1 LKSYLRDKILQYAAV
16 LFAASIIV
24 FIMVRLNPA
33 DPVAVIL
40 GGKQT
45 TPETVANIRASFNL
59 DKSYISQY
67 GIWIS
72 GIFRGDLGTS
82 FKYRQAVSA
91 LIRERLPVT
100 AGIVVLSSLIL
111 LIIAIPSGIV
121 TALKQN
127 SPLDTLLSVIQLI
140 LVASPPFLTSILMIW
155 IITMIAPGFRFT
167 GSFSNFA
174 QFLQRIILPAV
185 ALAFSMIA
193 LTSRIMKS
201 SMAEQIQS
209 NYHTAAIAKGL
220 PPWKVALGHC
230 LKNAIIPVITVFGTQ
245 FGILIIGSVLV
256 ESVFSLAGLGS
267 ILMEG
272 IKASDYPLV
281 QGITMLLVF
290 VFMSIST
297 ILDILYGIIDPRI
310 RMHGSGR

>member
-1 LKSYLRDKILQYAAV
+1 LRKYLGGKLLQYVIV
-16 LFAASIIV
+16 LAAASVIIFV
-24 FIMVRLNPA
+24 MVRLNPA

-59 DKSYISQY
+59 DKSYINQY
-67 GIWIS
+67 RIWVL
-72 GIFRGDLGTS
+72 GIFKGNFGTS

-91 LIRERLPVT
+91 LVHERLPVT
-100 AGIVVLSSLIL
+100 GGIVVFSSLIL
-111 LIIAIPSGIV
+111 LIIAIPSGII
-121 TALKQN
+121 TAVKQN
-127 SPLDTLLSVIQLI
+127 SWLDTAISVFQLV

-155 IITMIAPGFRFT
+155 ILTIVAPGFRFT
-167 GSFSNFA
+167 GSFASFG
-174 QFLQRIILPAV
+174 QYLQRILLPSL

-201 SMAEQIQS
+201 GMVEQMQS
-209 NYHTAAIAKGL
+209 NYYTTAVAKGMTSHR
-220 PPWKVALGHC
+220 VIIGHC

-245 FGILIIGSVLV
+245 FGILIVGSVLV
-256 ESVFSLAGLGS
+256 ENVFTLAGLGS
-267 ILMEG
+267 ILIEG

-290 VFMSIST
+290 VFMTIST
-297 ILDILYGIIDPRI
+297 VLDILYGFIDPRI
-310 RMHGSGR
+310 RLQ

>member
-1 LKSYLRDKILQYAAV
+1 
-16 LFAASIIV
+16 
-24 FIMVRLNPA
+24 
-33 DPVAVIL
+33 
-40 GGKQT
+40 
-45 TPETVANIRASFNL
+45 
-59 DKSYISQY
+59 
-67 GIWIS
+67 
-72 GIFRGDLGTS
+72 
-82 FKYRQAVSA
+82 VSA

-121 TALKQN
+121 TALRQN
-127 SPLDTLLSVIQLI
+127 SPLDTLLSVIQLV

-155 IITMIAPGFRFT
+155 VITMIAPGFRFT
-167 GSFSNFA
+167 GSFLNFG

-201 SMAEQIQS
+201 SMVEQIQS
-209 NYHTAAIAKGL
+209 NSHTAAIAKGL

-245 FGILIIGSVLV
+245 FGILIVGSVLV

-267 ILMEG
+267 ILIEG

-310 RMHGSGR
+310 RIHGGGRG